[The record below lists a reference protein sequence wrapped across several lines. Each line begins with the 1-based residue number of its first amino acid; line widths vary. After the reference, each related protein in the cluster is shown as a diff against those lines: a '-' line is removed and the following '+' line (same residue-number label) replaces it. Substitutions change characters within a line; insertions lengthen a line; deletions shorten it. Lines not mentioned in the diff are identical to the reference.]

1 MSELLTAASPEP
13 EWAALAAIDWADQ
26 KHFWRLLPAGSAQAE
41 HGEIAN
47 TPEAV
52 EVWAAGLQQ
61 RFAGRPIAVCLE
73 QTRGA
78 LVYMLTKYPHLV
90 LFPVHPT
97 TAARYR
103 ETFAPSGAKSD
114 PSDTA
119 SLLDLL
125 ARHRAQLR
133 PLRPDT
139 TETRLLQ
146 FLVEERRRTVDDRT
160 RASNRLTDCLKLF
173 YPQILHWFDK
183 VTSPLVGDLLERWP
197 SLEQL
202 QGVHPGTLKK
212 FFQQHNCRAPELIA
226 QRITEIRQAVPAT
239 KDLAVLEAGKIITRG
254 LVAQLATLREQIA
267 LLDKRI
273 AELVAA
279 HPDGAVFASLP
290 GAGAALAPRLLV
302 AFGTDRERY
311 QSAYQ
316 MQCYSGIAPVKE
328 ASGNTVWVHSRFI
341 CPKFLRQTFHEFAEH
356 SIGQSEW
363 AKAYYDHLIQDEK
376 KSHHA
381 AVRALAFK
389 WIRIVFRCWKDRKPY
404 DEEIYTESQRRRR
417 SLLGRT
423 LGTLDAATGAG
434 WNTIAGFQRFSKN
447 NA

>member
-1 MSELLTAASPEP
+1 LRNCYHTTGKSSPPPFQPETQTA
-13 EWAALAAIDWADQ
+13 L
-26 KHFWRLLPAGSAQAE
+26 
-41 HGEIAN
+41 
-47 TPEAV
+47 
-52 EVWAAGLQQ
+52 
-61 RFAGRPIAVCLE
+61 
-73 QTRGA
+73 
-78 LVYMLTKYPHLV
+78 
-90 LFPVHPT
+90 
-97 TAARYR
+97 
-103 ETFAPSGAKSD
+103 
-114 PSDTA
+114 
-119 SLLDLL
+119 
-125 ARHRAQLR
+125 LR
-133 PLRPDT
+133 P
-139 TETRLLQ
+139 
-146 FLVEERRRTVDDRT
+146 
-160 RASNRLTDCLKLF
+160 
-173 YPQILHWFDK
+173 
-183 VTSPLVGDLLERWP
+183 
-197 SLEQL
+197 
-202 QGVHPGTLKK
+202 
-212 FFQQHNCRAPELIA
+212 
-226 QRITEIRQAVPAT
+226 RQASYGSSRDAY
-239 KDLAVLEAGKIITRG
+239 
-254 LVAQLATLREQIA
+254 
-267 LLDKRI
+267 
-273 AELVAA
+273 
-279 HPDGAVFASLP
+279 
-290 GAGAALAPRLLV
+290 
-302 AFGTDRERY
+302 FGTDRERY